1 MLRCYS
7 AAPRKLVLFIFVVV
21 VFVLAYAGSVSAAS
35 RDTDLLGT
43 IDRNINVEEKITGA
57 LNSVVSFFL
66 YVVVPLVGAGV
77 IAWAGI
83 SWAKGRPDG
92 MENFIKAITGVAIA
106 AGAIYIVAW
115 VFNLF

>member
-7 AAPRKLVLFIFVVV
+7 AAPRKLLFIFVVV
-21 VFVLAYAGSVSAAS
+21 VFVLTYTGSVTAAS

-92 MENFIKAITGVAIA
+92 MENFIKAIAGVAIA